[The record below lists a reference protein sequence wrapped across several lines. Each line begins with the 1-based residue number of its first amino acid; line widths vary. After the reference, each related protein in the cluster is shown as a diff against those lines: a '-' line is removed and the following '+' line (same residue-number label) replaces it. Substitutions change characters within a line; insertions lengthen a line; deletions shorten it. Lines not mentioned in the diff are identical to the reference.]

1 VQICSEEET
10 GATMD
15 PGVLNVLP
23 TRIALIGRVA
33 RAPFVF
39 ETTSALLT
47 LNALAPRSA
56 GAGIAGFERRRDQ
69 LV

>member
-1 VQICSEEET
+1 MEKL
-10 GATMD
+10 TMM
-15 PGVLNVLP
+15 VEKLTMTMVVVEKMMVH
-23 TRIALIGRVA
+23 IRVA